1 MTAPLAPRGYS
12 AMGTTIAGTDTSGTI
27 KLAAF
32 FAELVN
38 IGSVVEALE
47 KIETTY
53 SALTAGSDGKIGAT
67 YVPGDTVTVDDID
80 IEVLHDPQKVVPF
93 GLAETIVITLPK
105 RGSATTAANKTFQGF
120 LTRHEVTLPLK
131 GSPGMLTKCKLT
143 VSGRITH
150 NPAS

>member
-32 FAELVN
+32 FAEIVN
-38 IGSVVEALE
+38 IGSVVESLE

-53 SALTAGSDGKIGAT
+53 SALAAGSDGKIGAT

-80 IEVLHDPQKVVPF
+80 IEILHDPQKVVPY
-93 GLAETIVITLPK
+93 GSPEVIVITLPK
-105 RGSATTAANKTFQGF
+105 RGSATTAANKSFTGF
-120 LTRHEVTLPLK
+120 LTRHEVTFPLK
-131 GSPGMLTKCKLT
+131 GSPGMVTKCKLA